1 MNPLLFSGFEN
12 LSTELGLSVTSFW
25 IIFGLVTLWTL
36 VLKGFAL
43 WYSARN
49 HQRRWFIVLLI
60 LNTFGL
66 LELAYLI
73 WFRKDRQEGHTPS
86 LFNTAAEP
94 ETEVT

>member
-1 MNPLLFSGFEN
+1 MNALLASGFEEISASLGISIPLFWVLFAL
-12 LSTELGLSVTSFW
+12 LS
-25 IIFGLVTLWTL
+25 LWTL

-49 HQRRWFIVLLI
+49 HQRRWFIALLI

-73 WFRKDRQEGHTPS
+73 WFRKDKDTNRTPS
-86 LFNTAAEP
+86 MFNTPTVP
-94 ETEVT
+94 ETV